1 MAFIQTPG
9 LAHRQP
15 ILIDGIQ
22 RNPEGVDRALKHAG
36 VGQIELVTLRT
47 QQFTCLLSLLA
58 PLLGE
63 VDIDPAG
70 KTVFEIPLALAVR
83 TSLCI
88 KFSLVREPEGDSN
101 IL

>member
-1 MAFIQTPG
+1 MALIQAPG

-15 ILIDGIQ
+15 ILVDGVQ
-22 RNPEGVDRALKHAG
+22 RNPKGVNRALKYAG

-70 KTVFEIPLALAVR
+70 KTVFEIPLALAVAHENEFMH
-83 TSLCI
+83 
-88 KFSLVREPEGDSN
+88 KVFSS
-101 IL
+101 